1 MTYSEQIDIFK
12 QWLTKHRC
20 GLIFLVHGIL
30 AAFAYTGAFLLR
42 FDGWIVPEFQDF
54 WLQTLPLIVLIKL
67 LSIRYFR
74 LYTGLWRYA
83 GLNDLVRLFKAVFSA
98 SVASIVLVL
107 LIYGHGFPRS
117 VFVIDF
123 LLTLVF
129 FGGLRFLN
137 RFHREFIKSAFTQHD
152 NEHRVLILGAGDTGD
167 MAIRTLKKD
176 FGHDYQ
182 VVGFLDDDPAKHKLR
197 IHDVPVLG
205 TLKDARKLIEEY
217 SITDLIFAIADPPK
231 SVLRNIVN
239 DCASENIAFHIMPTF
254 HDVVSGRLVRQ
265 GIRNIQVEDL
275 LGRDPIH
282 LDHEAVE
289 ESMQGQNVLITG
301 GGGSIGSELARQVAA
316 CNPAKLVLLDVSEN
330 ALYEIDQELKRDYG
344 ELNRVPLI
352 ADIKHRD
359 VVKNVLQEH
368 KPDIVYH
375 AAAFKHV
382 PLMEQ
387 HPDEAV
393 LNNIFGTLYLA
404 EAATEAGVD
413 KFIMISTDKA
423 VRPSSIMGATKRCAE
438 LIMSAFNSELTKC
451 ISVRF
456 GNVLGSNGSVVPLFR
471 NQIAQ
476 GGPVTVTDP
485 EMTRYFITIPEA
497 VELVLQAG
505 NIGQGGEV
513 FVLDMGDPIKI
524 VDLARNMIELSGLE
538 VNTDIAIEYIGL
550 RPGEKLHEELVACDE
565 EVVNTSVPKIMAH
578 RTNGKN
584 KSDIDKLYQE
594 LQELKHAVYNRQIAE
609 TKRLIWQCVKQHDN
623 ELNSGNQNNSTSP

>member
-1 MTYSEQIDIFK
+1 MPSNSKQLNTFK
-12 QWLTKHRC
+12 HWLTNHRT
-20 GLIFLVHGIL
+20 GLIFLIHGIL

-42 FDGWIVPEFQDF
+42 FDSWIAPEFRDF
-54 WLQTLPLIVLIKL
+54 WLQTLPVVVSIKL
-67 LSIRYFR
+67 LSIMYFR

-83 GLNDLVRLFKAVFSA
+83 GLNDLVRLFKAVLSA
-98 SVASIVLVL
+98 SVVAIVMVL

-117 VFVIDF
+117 VFIIDF

-129 FGGLRFLN
+129 FGALRFLN
-137 RFHREFIKSAFTQHD
+137 RFYREFLKSAFQRQY
-152 NEHRVLILGAGDTGD
+152 NEHRVFILGAGDTGD

-176 FGHDYQ
+176 FGQDYT
-182 VVGFLDDDPAKHKLR
+182 VVGFLDDDPAKHNLR
-197 IHDVPVLG
+197 LHDVPVLG
-205 TLKDARKLIEEY
+205 NLEDAPKLIHQY
-217 SITDLIFAIADPPK
+217 NVTDLIFAIADPPK
-231 SVLRNIVN
+231 SLIRNIVN
-239 DCASENIAFHIMPTF
+239 DCASENVEFHIMPTF
-254 HDVVSGRLVRQ
+254 HDVVSGRLIRQ
-265 GIRNIQVEDL
+265 GIRNIEVEDL

-282 LDHEAVE
+282 LNHDAVE
-289 ESMQGQNVLITG
+289 RNLQGKRVLITG

-316 CNPAKLVLLDVSEN
+316 CNPAQLILLDISEN
-330 ALYEIDQELKRDYG
+330 ALYEIEQELKRNYH
-344 ELNRVPLI
+344 ELNHLPII
-352 ADIKHRD
+352 ADIKHQD
-359 VVKNVLQEH
+359 VIKNVLQEY

-404 EAATEAGVD
+404 EASTEAGVD

-423 VRPSSIMGATKRCAE
+423 VRPSSIMGATKRYAE
-438 LIMSAFNSELTKC
+438 LIMSAFNSEQTKC

-471 NQIAQ
+471 NQIAH

-497 VELVLQAG
+497 VELVLQAET
-505 NIGQGGEV
+505 IGTGGEV

-538 VNTDIAIEYIGL
+538 VNTDIAIKYIGL
-550 RPGEKLHEELVACDE
+550 RPGEKMHEELVAHDE

-578 RTNGKN
+578 HTQHKN
-584 KSDIDKLYQE
+584 KTDTDKLYRQ
-594 LQELKHAVYNRQIAE
+594 LQELKDAVYSRQITE
-609 TKRLIWQCVKQHDN
+609 TKRLVWQCIKQYDSD
-623 ELNSGNQNNSTSP
+623 LNPGKQK